1 MKPAAFPLQDGGGVL
16 PDTAE
21 PAAVAAAAAARGLAY
36 CVADCNRARSR
47 SAVLRAIAK
56 AVDFPEY
63 FGGDF
68 DALFDCL
75 CDTILDQKTGG
86 VLFLNQLHSGD
97 PALTDDAAQIESVCQ
112 DVVEFARDNDRVFY
126 YLVTHAGR
134 HPDPEPGKVTSWSA
148 EGHPEAQ

>member
-1 MKPAAFPLQDGGGVL
+1 MKSAAAFPLQDGGGVL
-16 PDTAE
+16 ADTAD
-21 PAAVAAAAAARGLAY
+21 PTAVAAAAVGRGLAY
-36 CVADCNRARSR
+36 YEADCNRARSR

-86 VLFLNQLHSGD
+86 ILFLRQLHSGD
-97 PALTDDAAQIESVCQ
+97 PALADDARRIESVCQ
-112 DVVEFARDNDRVFY
+112 DMVEFARDNDRVFY
-126 YLVTHAGR
+126 YLITHAGR
-134 HPDPEPGKVTSWSA
+134 HPDAEPGKVTLWSA
-148 EGHPEAQ
+148 EAQ